1 MMKNILFIAF
11 FLLSVSAFSQVET
24 LERIGQ
30 TRMSA
35 SSCVEWDSLNN
46 RIIVGAGAIVKI
58 YDATNINDIFLVS
71 QRPLKGYI
79 NEMALYGDTL
89 FVAATHDGVY
99 ALDYMS
105 DELDVLDWYD
115 MHDEGVKGAYD
126 MYAYDD
132 TVYIADNIQ
141 VRILTYHNGS
151 FTYQT
156 TFGPLNSIA
165 VARRNNIIAVGNR
178 GLFGGTISLYDAQ
191 NLTTPLATWQNAKI
205 WYLMDVDFADL
216 NDSIIYVC
224 GGPENILNVSSVFYA
239 LYYDGANL
247 NMVDSLYIG
256 GGLPGYAQVNIMNMT
271 SKNDTLF
278 LATTAANNFPTS
290 IYTIMPILDATGLPN
305 DTMLDLGF
313 INAGL
318 WHFDAAVMHGTDY
331 MAIASEWLGTMIT
344 DISQL
349 NPLDTLSFHTTGGWT
364 NNCFAIGD
372 TLYASQEGD
381 GMYVYSIDSLM
392 TTNSFMNDA
401 ILAHWEN
408 GGFNSAALYL
418 NDSLLLMSTGDI
430 WNVRPW
436 KQGGN
441 AYLDRET
448 NMSYVEMELVETN
461 LGDRI
466 IGTWSTIDSNFI
478 DMYDPYTATSFITD
492 VICRDTSNNSLW
504 ALESAGDTIYY
515 GKEIDS
521 VMYLVAMKVENDQ
534 FTLIDT
540 IHFGEQIHAIDI
552 EGSRIAVGTQ
562 QSVYELGWNGNEMQV
577 NNSFF
582 DVNFVVRDI
591 DLKNG
596 YYYIADKFYGAQVV
610 DMSAGAVAAKYI
622 GSEGWLNLFGSTS
635 VFVRDDGLILLS
647 DYHAGT
653 FIVEKFDST
662 LIPQGIERP
671 DNPEKGVFVY
681 PSPADQFITVLPDA
695 KFHGNMVFSVFDL
708 TGRLITRF
716 KKSDCEAFNINTSLY
731 QDGTYVYSL
740 RAPDGNRYTG
750 KFVVKH

>member
-1 MMKNILFIAF
+1 MMKIILFVASL
-11 FLLSVSAFSQVET
+11 LLSFSLFSQVET

-35 SSCVEWDSLNN
+35 SSCVEWDSLNS

-58 YDATNINDIFLVS
+58 YDATNINDIYLVS

-105 DELDVLDWYD
+105 DELDVFDWYD

-126 MYAYDD
+126 MFVYDD
-132 TVYIADNIQ
+132 TLYIADNIQ
-141 VRILTYHNGS
+141 VRILTYQNET
-151 FTYQT
+151 FTYQS

-165 VARRNNIIAVGNR
+165 VARRGDLIAVGNR
-178 GLFGGTISLYDAQ
+178 GLYGGTISLYDAQ
-191 NLTTPLATWQNAKI
+191 NLSLPIATWQNAKI

-224 GGPENILNVSSVFYA
+224 GGPENFLNVSSVFYA
-239 LYYDGANL
+239 LYYDGSNL
-247 NMVDSLYIG
+247 NMVDSLYVG
-256 GGLPGYAQVNIMNMT
+256 GGLPGYAQVSIMNMT

-278 LATTAANNFPTS
+278 LTTTAATNFPIS
-290 IYTIMPILDATGLPN
+290 NYTIMPILDATGLPN
-305 DTMLDLGF
+305 DTMIDLGF

-318 WHFDAAVMHGTDY
+318 WHFDAAVMNGTDY

-441 AYLDRET
+441 AVLYRET

-466 IGTWSTIDSNFI
+466 VGTWSTIDSNFV
-478 DMYDPYTATSFITD
+478 DMYDPYTATSFATD
-492 VICRDTSNNSLW
+492 VIYRDTSNNSLW
-504 ALESAGDTIYY
+504 ALETAGDTIYY
-515 GKEIDS
+515 GKEIDT
-521 VMYLVAMKVENDQ
+521 VMYLAAAKVVNDQ
-534 FTLIDT
+534 FQLIDT
-540 IHFGEQIHAIDI
+540 IYFGEEIHAIDV
-552 EGSRIAVGTQ
+552 EGSKIAVGTQ
-562 QSVYELGWNGNEMQV
+562 KSVYELGWNGNAMQV
-577 NNSFF
+577 NNSFY
-582 DVNFVVRDI
+582 DVNFAVRDI
-591 DLKNG
+591 DLKND
-596 YYYIADKFYGAQVV
+596 YYYIADKFYGAQVI
-610 DMSAGAVAAKYI
+610 DLSAGAVAAKYI

-635 VFVRDDGLILLS
+635 IFVRDDGVILLS
-647 DYHAGT
+647 DFHAGT
-653 FIVEKFDST
+653 FIIEKFDST

-671 DNPEKGVFVY
+671 DDPQKGVVIY

-695 KFHGNMVFSVFDL
+695 SFQGSMVFSAFDL
-708 TGRLITRF
+708 SGRLITRF
-716 KKSDCEAFNINTSLY
+716 KKSDCEPFNINTSLY
-731 QDGTYVYSL
+731 EDGTYVYSL
-740 RAPDGNRYTG
+740 RVPDGKRYTG